1 MNFGMCTA
9 VGLEVTTIMQE
20 EANQKTVCL
29 VVTATK
35 MTGSTIAKGIDRQKQ
50 RSGTLGGTGMTTKEK
65 IDAIFSDVYIDHFLR
80 QTEEE
85 QREQKSREQSR

>member
-1 MNFGMCTA
+1 MNCGMCTA

-35 MTGSTIAKGIDRQKQ
+35 MTGSVIAKGIDRYLQHG
-50 RSGTLGGTGMTTKEK
+50 RDD
-65 IDAIFSDVYIDHFLR
+65 I
-80 QTEEE
+80 
-85 QREQKSREQSR
+85 RE